1 VYSEVPIVTRYSDVS
16 LPIVRVAALI
26 AGENGI
32 FVAILGVSASAR
44 ATTAEFDRLCAPGAT
59 MKATAAYDFRLS
71 VVITSAPL

>member
-26 AGENGI
+26 AGENI